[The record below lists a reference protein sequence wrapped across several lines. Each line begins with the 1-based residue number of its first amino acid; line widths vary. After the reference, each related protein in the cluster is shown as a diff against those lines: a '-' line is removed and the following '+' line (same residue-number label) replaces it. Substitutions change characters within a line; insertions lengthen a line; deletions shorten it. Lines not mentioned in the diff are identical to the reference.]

1 MIAHNPYK
9 NQVKITIQNSKISD
23 LQNYHSS
30 LLKVLEKIEIGNCDP
45 EFKEHLKTVYEL
57 LSHLQ
62 PDEKLLMQNGEFIQG
77 AHNEIQN

>member
-1 MIAHNPYK
+1 MIAHNSCK
-9 NQVKITIQNSKISD
+9 NQLTITIQNPKVSD
-23 LQNYHSS
+23 IQNYHRS

-45 EFKEHLKTVYEL
+45 EFKEHLKIVYEL

-62 PDEKLLMQNGEFIQG
+62 PDEKLLMQDGELIQG